1 MALVA
6 WRNGCASQVVA
17 IYSPLRSTGGNS
29 VCYFGAPALLNG
41 SLWLLQSSLT
51 PHLLKG
57 IARHQSSFT
66 PHLLKGIARYHQCD
80 YSNRNVEN
88 SKRQTKFKSMTD
100 QETNSVVH
108 LYPSLSSKESLA
120 EWAGTKP
127 TQVGITTCPSL
138 TGHWSHLNTSPPR
151 TPCLDPQSIPLQY
164 QSRGQSVIRNR
175 QMRELMQDIFHH
187 KAFKFLFNIY
197 FFRFSSISLY
207 QKIEYSSLCYTVSPC
222 CLSTLYII
230 VCIYHSQTPHPSPLY
245 TPLPW
250 QPQVCFL
257 QVCLFGRSVHLC
269 HIFDATYKWYHMV
282 FVFLSG
288 SP

>member
-1 MALVA
+1 MPLLWHHMALVA

-41 SLWLLQSSLT
+41 SLWLLQSSL
-51 PHLLKG
+51 
-57 IARHQSSFT
+57 T

-138 TGHWSHLNTSPPR
+138 TGH
-151 TPCLDPQSIPLQY
+151 
-164 QSRGQSVIRNR
+164 
-175 QMRELMQDIFHH
+175 
-187 KAFKFLFNIY
+187 
-197 FFRFSSISLY
+197 
-207 QKIEYSSLCYTVSPC
+207 
-222 CLSTLYII
+222 
-230 VCIYHSQTPHPSPLY
+230 
-245 TPLPW
+245 
-250 QPQVCFL
+250 
-257 QVCLFGRSVHLC
+257 
-269 HIFDATYKWYHMV
+269 
-282 FVFLSG
+282 
-288 SP
+288 